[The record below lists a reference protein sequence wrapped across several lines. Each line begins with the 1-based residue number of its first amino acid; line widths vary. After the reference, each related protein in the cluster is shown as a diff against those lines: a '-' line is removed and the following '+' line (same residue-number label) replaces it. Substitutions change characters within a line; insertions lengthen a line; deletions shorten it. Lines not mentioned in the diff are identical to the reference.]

1 MIHSHN
7 DHLLIEITSHNSA
20 GQYKCEAD
28 NGIDEKQFKIITVN
42 VNGMSFEFINFALRN
57 LI

>member
-7 DHLLIEITSHNSA
+7 DHLIIEITSHNSA

-28 NGIDEKQFKIITVN
+28 NGIDEKQFKVMTVN
-42 VNGMSFEFINFALRN
+42 VNGMSVYEFCAQK

>member
-7 DHLLIEITSHNSA
+7 EHLNIEITSNDSA

-28 NGIDEKQFKIITVN
+28 NGIDEKQFKVMTVN
-42 VNGMSFEFINFALRN
+42 VNGMSVYEFCA
-57 LI
+57 

>member
-7 DHLLIEITSHNSA
+7 EHLNIEITNHNSA

-42 VNGMSFEFINFALRN
+42 VNGMSIEFINFALRN

>member
-7 DHLLIEITSHNSA
+7 DHLIIEITSHNSA

-28 NGIDEKQFKIITVN
+28 NGIDEKQYKIITVN
-42 VNGMSFEFINFALRN
+42 VNGMLNYIMNFALFKV
-57 LI
+57 I